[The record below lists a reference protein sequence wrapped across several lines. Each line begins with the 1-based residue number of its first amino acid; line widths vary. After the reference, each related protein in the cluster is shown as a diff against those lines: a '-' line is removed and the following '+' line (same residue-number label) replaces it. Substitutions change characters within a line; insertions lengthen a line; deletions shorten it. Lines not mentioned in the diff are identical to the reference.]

1 MKILFMGTDRFAV
14 PSLLALFQAGHTV
27 LAAVTQPDRPRGRGQ
42 KLLPTPLKEAS
53 LSLGIPVLSPLKL
66 KDGDF
71 LEKIKALDPELIV
84 VVAYARLIPR
94 TILDLPPLGCINVHP
109 SLLPRFR
116 GATPVESAILAGE
129 KETGISIFLMDEGYD
144 TGELILHKSFPI
156 GEVETGGELRE
167 RLAGASAPL
176 LLSAVRMLEEAKA
189 IRTPQD
195 RSAGEYTRPLKKE
208 DEKII
213 WTEPAERIFNRI
225 RALNPRPGA
234 CTSFNGKNLKILRSR
249 IESRERMDAPGE
261 ILSLVRGEGP
271 EIATGEGSIL
281 LLEVQPEGKKPM
293 RGWDFAVGY
302 RPQVGDKLV

>member
-14 PSLLALFQAGHTV
+14 PSLLALVQAGHTV
-27 LAAVTQPDRPRGRGQ
+27 PAAVTQPDRPRGRGQ
-42 KLLPTPLKEAS
+42 KLLPTPLKEAA
-53 LSLGIPVLSPLKL
+53 LSLGIQVLSPLKL

-71 LEKIKALDPELIV
+71 LEKLKELSPDLIV
-84 VVAYARLIPR
+84 VSAYARLIPG
-94 TILDLPPLGCINVHP
+94 TILNLPPLGCINVHP

-116 GATPVESAILAGE
+116 GATPIESAILAGE

-144 TGELILHKSFPI
+144 TGDLILKKSFPI

-189 IRTPQD
+189 VRTPQD
-195 RSAGEYTRPLKKE
+195 RSAGEYTRPFKKE

-213 WTEPAERIFNRI
+213 WTEPAEKIFNRI

-234 CTSFNGKNLKILRSR
+234 CTSFKGKNLKVLRSR
-249 IESRERMDAPGE
+249 IGSSERMDAPGE
-261 ILSLVRGEGP
+261 IISLVRGEGP
-271 EIATGEGSIL
+271 EIACGRSSII

-293 RGWDFAVGY
+293 LGWDFTVGH
-302 RPQVGDKLV
+302 RPVIGDKFI